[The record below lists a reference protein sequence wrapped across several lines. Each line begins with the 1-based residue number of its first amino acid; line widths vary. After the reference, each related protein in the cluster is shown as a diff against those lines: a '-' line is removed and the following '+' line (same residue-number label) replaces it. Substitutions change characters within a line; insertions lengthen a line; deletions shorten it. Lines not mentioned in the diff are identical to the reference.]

1 MTGDIKL
8 LTAARMRALDERAIH
23 EIGIPGVVLMEQAG
37 RGAVRIIEEAGW
49 LGSRDDAVLLFAGK
63 GNNGGDAFVVAR
75 VLLLAG
81 FRRVKVALTASVDAI
96 GGDAKVNLDA
106 FIHLGGQVE
115 ELLDEVAWQALKP
128 TFKTHK
134 LLVDGLLGTGLNSDV
149 RGLYAEIIAAINQF
163 SGPVLALDI
172 PSGLNADS
180 GLPLGNAVKATA
192 TATFAF
198 AKLGLFV
205 YPGCEYAGR
214 VEIVDIGIPKS
225 WAEAEDDE
233 GEAAARLLTADFCRP
248 LLPQAPTENGHK
260 GNRGHLL
267 TFAGG
272 PGKAGAGLLAAGA
285 GLHCGCGLSTLV
297 LPTTVAAH
305 LEGRNPALMLAALAE
320 DSDGLMNLPT
330 KAELEKLCSG
340 KTALAIGPGL
350 GLHENAGA
358 LVASLLRDCALPL
371 VLDADA
377 LTLLAKS
384 PEIMLKGRPQ
394 TILTPHPGEMAH
406 LLKCKSRD
414 VQNNR
419 LASARKLALKWGV
432 HVVLKGAGTVI
443 AAPDGSLSVN
453 SSGNYLLSTAGSG
466 DLLTGIIGGF
476 LAQGSAPLA
485 AAQTGV
491 FLHGLIA
498 DRLLAAGFS
507 HGVTAVELGQALPET
522 LSALA
527 CGLNG

>member
-8 LTAARMRALDERAIH
+8 LTAVRMRALDERAIH

-49 LGSRDDAVLLFAGK
+49 LNNRDDEILLFAGK

-106 FIHLGGQVE
+106 FIRLGGQVA
-115 ELLDEVAWQALKP
+115 ELPDEVAWQELKP
-128 TFKTHK
+128 TLKTQK

-172 PSGLNADS
+172 PSGLHADS
-180 GLPLGNAVKATA
+180 GLPLGNAVAATA

-205 YPGCEYAGR
+205 YPGREYAGR
-214 VEIVDIGIPKS
+214 VEIVDIGIPQV
-225 WAEAEDDE
+225 WADEEEEAVQ
-233 GEAAARLLTADFCRP
+233 LLTTDFCCP
-248 LLPQAPTENGHK
+248 LLPPTPMTNGHK

-272 PGKAGAGLLAAGA
+272 PGFSGAGLLVAGA
-285 GLHCGCGLSTLV
+285 GLHCGCGLSTLA
-297 LPTTVAAH
+297 LPETVAAH
-305 LEGRNPALMLAALAE
+305 LEGRNPALMLTSLAE
-320 DSDGLMNLPT
+320 SANGLIKPPPT
-330 KAELEKLCSG
+330 AELEKLCFG

-358 LVASLLRDCALPL
+358 LVASLLRDCALPM

-377 LTLLAKS
+377 LTLLAEA
-384 PEIMLKGRPQ
+384 PEILPKGRPH
-394 TILTPHPGEMAH
+394 TILTPHPGEMAR
-406 LLKCKSRD
+406 LLKRKSRD
-414 VQNNR
+414 IQNNR
-419 LASARKLALKWGV
+419 LASARELALQWGV

-443 AAPDGSLSVN
+443 VAPDGSLSIN

-476 LAQGSAPLA
+476 LAQGSAPLT
-485 AAQTGV
+485 AAQVGV

-507 HGVTAVELGQALPET
+507 HGITAVELDQALPET
-522 LSALA
+522 LSAWA
-527 CGLNG
+527 HGLNG